1 MIIQSSDLSLRSV
14 HAQQTSNR
22 TTATLRTWAPASAPA
37 GGPTSAPAS
46 PQRPTP
52 VQAGRGGQ
60 AFVIRAAPRSP
71 HASDGP
77 FRFPVQAAAQPG
89 AREASSGGDVLGK
102 VSGWESRF
110 ATMIAIVEWLTGERV
125 QVLDQEQV
133 TGRTGARGAIVSG
146 AGSAGDTSP
155 AGRTPGPGAELTVT
169 ETFEEQQ
176 AMAFTARGS
185 AVTADGRRIDL
196 EVDLELYRQV
206 ASSRTTRITVGDAP
220 VQDPLVLSFGALP
233 GISAERVALDLNADG
248 TAEQMPFVAAGN
260 AYLVFDANGDGIV
273 NDGRELF
280 GPTTGDGFGELA
292 AHDVDG
298 NGWIDEADPVFTRL
312 RLWSDTESPLSTL
325 AERGVGAISLARV
338 DTPFRL
344 SAGENVAQLQSTG
357 VWIGLDATVGT
368 VHRIDLAT

>member
-1 MIIQSSDLSLRSV
+1 MIIQSSDLSLRSA
-14 HAQQTSNR
+14 HALQTSSR
-22 TTATLRTWAPASAPA
+22 TTTTLRTWAPS
-37 GGPTSAPAS
+37 PTVPS

-52 VQAGRGGQ
+52 VQAGGGDERSGG
-60 AFVIRAAPRSP
+60 RAVPRSLSA
-71 HASDGP
+71 HDGP
-77 FRFPVQAAAQPG
+77 FRFPVQAAAQSG
-89 AREASSGGDVLGK
+89 TRETGRGDGVRGRPSDL
-102 VSGWESRF
+102 ESRF
-110 ATMIAIVEWLTGERV
+110 ATMIAVIEWLTGERV

-133 TGRTGARGAIVSG
+133 TGRAGARGAVATG
-146 AGSAGDTSP
+146 AGSAPGVSA

-176 AMAFTARGS
+176 AMAFTAQGS
-185 AVTADGRRIDL
+185 AVTADGHRIDL

-206 ASSRTTRITVGDAP
+206 ASSRTTRITVGDVP

-260 AYLVFDANGDGIV
+260 AYLVFDADGDGTV
-273 NDGRELF
+273 DDGRELF

-292 AHDVDG
+292 AHDADG

-312 RLWSDTESPLSTL
+312 RLWSDPEGPLSTL
-325 AERGVGAISLARV
+325 TERGVGAIGLARV

-344 SAGENVAQLQSTG
+344 SAGENVAQLHSTG

>member
-1 MIIQSSDLSLRSV
+1 
-14 HAQQTSNR
+14 
-22 TTATLRTWAPASAPA
+22 
-37 GGPTSAPAS
+37 
-46 PQRPTP
+46 
-52 VQAGRGGQ
+52 
-60 AFVIRAAPRSP
+60 
-71 HASDGP
+71 
-77 FRFPVQAAAQPG
+77 
-89 AREASSGGDVLGK
+89 
-102 VSGWESRF
+102 
-110 ATMIAIVEWLTGERV
+110 
-125 QVLDQEQV
+125 
-133 TGRTGARGAIVSG
+133 
-146 AGSAGDTSP
+146 
-155 AGRTPGPGAELTVT
+155 
-169 ETFEEQQ
+169 
-176 AMAFTARGS
+176 MAFTARGS